1 MSSVFFHMPKEASGA
16 FSRGGFL
23 FFSLTFNSLIS
34 QSELATFMQGRGV
47 LEKHKSF
54 ALYRPMWYY
63 IAQVISDFPLAVI
76 QVIVFQLCVYF
87 MAGLSLT
94 AGQVCKIVVCVS
106 IATLCTDLRTYIVLY
121 VHGEFNI
128 YQYVYEWL
136 FPHVWFVCTQLFL
149 GISSI
154 QHYPYCL
161 AYLFW
166 LFDWVHAYASLVD
179 VDLLDQPFG
188 VFVQGYLFQR
198 NARQLF

>member
-1 MSSVFFHMPKEASGA
+1 MASVFFHMPKEASGA

-76 QVIVFQLCVYF
+76 QVIIFQLCVYF

-94 AGQVCKIVVCVS
+94 AGQVKFWMSYPWQPCVL
-106 IATLCTDLRTYIVLY
+106 TLTIDLYSTLRT
-121 VHGEFNI
+121 
-128 YQYVYEWL
+128 W
-136 FPHVWFVCTQLFL
+136 
-149 GISSI
+149 
-154 QHYPYCL
+154 
-161 AYLFW
+161 
-166 LFDWVHAYASLVD
+166 
-179 VDLLDQPFG
+179 
-188 VFVQGYLFQR
+188 
-198 NARQLF
+198 